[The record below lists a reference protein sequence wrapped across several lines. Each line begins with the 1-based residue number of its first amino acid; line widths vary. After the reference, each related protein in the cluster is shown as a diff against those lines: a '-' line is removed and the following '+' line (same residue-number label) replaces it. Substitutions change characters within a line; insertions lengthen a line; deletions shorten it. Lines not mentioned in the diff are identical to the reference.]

1 MSQVLKPQR
10 LPRQRATRAAA
21 DPPPPPVLTALP
33 QRWSRARMESA
44 KTVNEVP
51 NYLTFPT

>member
-21 DPPPPPVLTALP
+21 DPPPPPVLAALP